1 MFKLLVNATRGVV
14 EVYKLGVE
22 LEISVGELDTIE
34 ANNCNNVDK
43 ARIKLLDYWLRN
55 DQEASW
61 SKLAGALRDV
71 GYRDLSNSIL
81 KKYVDGKIYSL
92 IYIILSFCCSEINF
106 FLLIG
111 EN

>member
-1 MFKLLVNATRGVV
+1 MLKLLAKATQGVV

-22 LEISVGELDTIE
+22 LEISVGELATIE
-34 ANNCNNVDK
+34 ANNYNDVDK

-61 SKLAGALRDV
+61 SKLAGALCEV

-81 KKYVDGKIYSL
+81 KKYVGGK
-92 IYIILSFCCSEINF
+92 
-106 FLLIG
+106 
-111 EN
+111 